1 MTARILLIE
10 DDPDIAELVAM
21 YLRQDGIETV
31 TAGTG
36 EAGLEAFG
44 TGPWDLVVLD
54 INLPGMDGFEV
65 LGEIRRES
73 EVPVVILSARRDDV
87 DVVYGLGIGA
97 DDFVTKPFSPKVLV
111 ARIRARIRRRRAAAS
126 TGAGSAGAAGV
137 VSGDGPGAGI
147 PGVAGLGPGA
157 GGVPGGDRPIYRFGP
172 FLLDPENFALRKDGE
187 RLALAPKEFELL
199 CYLVGQGGRPSTPEE
214 IYSQVWGNEYGEV
227 ATVAVHIQ
235 RLRKKLE
242 DDPTSPRYVRTS
254 HGYGYAFNTEELR

>member
-147 PGVAGLGPGA
+147 PGVPGSGRGA